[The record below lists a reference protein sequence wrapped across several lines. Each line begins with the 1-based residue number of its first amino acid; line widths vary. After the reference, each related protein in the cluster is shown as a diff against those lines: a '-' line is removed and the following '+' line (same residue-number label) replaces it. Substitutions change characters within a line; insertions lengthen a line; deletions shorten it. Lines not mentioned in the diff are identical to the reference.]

1 MGAEG
6 ESRSVICESLRQ
18 KDSVKDTKKKS
29 GMSQLFFLCFEW
41 IMNNNSEQNLQR
53 RRIVMEVSGARGFP
67 RAPFLSETLY
77 WFQMNK
83 KRSARMCPGAF
94 FGIGLKRKKK

>member
-1 MGAEG
+1 MALWRIPKMGAEG

-53 RRIVMEVSGARGFP
+53 RRIVMEVSGPGDFP
-67 RAPFLSETLY
+67 GT
-77 WFQMNK
+77 
-83 KRSARMCPGAF
+83 F
-94 FGIGLKRKKK
+94 FVGNAVLVSDE

>member
-18 KDSVKDTKKKS
+18 KDSVKDTKRKATCRS
-29 GMSQLFFLCFEW
+29 SFLYFEW

-53 RRIVMEVSGARGFP
+53 HRTVMEVSGPGDFP
-67 RAPFLSETLY
+67 GT
-77 WFQMNK
+77 
-83 KRSARMCPGAF
+83 F
-94 FGIGLKRKKK
+94 FAGNAVLVSGE

>member
-29 GMSQLFFLCFEW
+29 GMSQLFFVFRVD
-41 IMNNNSEQNLQR
+41 NNSEQNLQR
-53 RRIVMEVSGARGFP
+53 RRTVMEVSGPGDFP
-67 RAPFLSETLY
+67 GT
-77 WFQMNK
+77 
-83 KRSARMCPGAF
+83 F
-94 FGIGLKRKKK
+94 FAGKAVLVSGE

>member
-29 GMSQLFFLCFEW
+29 GMSQLFLYFEW

-53 RRIVMEVSGARGFP
+53 RRIVMEVSGPGDFP
-67 RAPFLSETLY
+67 GT
-77 WFQMNK
+77 
-83 KRSARMCPGAF
+83 F
-94 FGIGLKRKKK
+94 FAGNAVLVSGE

>member
-29 GMSQLFFLCFEW
+29 GMSQLFF
-41 IMNNNSEQNLQR
+41 
-53 RRIVMEVSGARGFP
+53 V
-67 RAPFLSETLY
+67 
-77 WFQMNK
+77 
-83 KRSARMCPGAF
+83 AF
-94 FGIGLKRKKK
+94 FMNSTAVILFASLFSHIISNCASAVFINADLLLCRYQ

>member
-29 GMSQLFFLCFEW
+29 GMSQLFLCFEW

-53 RRIVMEVSGARGFP
+53 RRTVMEVSGPGDFP
-67 RAPFLSETLY
+67 GT
-77 WFQMNK
+77 
-83 KRSARMCPGAF
+83 F
-94 FGIGLKRKKK
+94 FSGNAVLVSGE

>member
-29 GMSQLFFLCFEW
+29 GMSQLFLCFEW

-53 RRIVMEVSGARGFP
+53 RRTVMEVSGPGDFP
-67 RAPFLSETLY
+67 GT
-77 WFQMNK
+77 
-83 KRSARMCPGAF
+83 F
-94 FGIGLKRKKK
+94 FAGNAVLVSGE

>member
-29 GMSQLFFLCFEW
+29 GMSQLFLCFEW

-53 RRIVMEVSGARGFP
+53 RRTVMEVSG
-67 RAPFLSETLY
+67 
-77 WFQMNK
+77 
-83 KRSARMCPGAF
+83 PGDFHGTF
-94 FGIGLKRKKK
+94 FVGNAVLVSGE